1 MSPAIPADPSDISSS
16 LANVIDDDDAVIVP
30 APTADVFAHHPAPVR
45 APRTPFYARLSFRR
59 TIIPILLTMG
69 VALPGCAVW
78 WLSQDEDSPARA
90 LGLKFPLTFALVGL
104 VLLALGIVNMLHV
117 RHDMEQRRP
126 DSSQPT
132 SS

>member
-1 MSPAIPADPSDISSS
+1 MSPASPSDPSDISSS

-45 APRTPFYARLSFRR
+45 APRQPFYMRMSFRR

-78 WLSQDEDSPARA
+78 WMMQDEDSPARG
-90 LGLKFPLTFALVGL
+90 LGIKFPLTFTFVGL

-117 RHDMEQRRP
+117 KQELRR
-126 DSSQPT
+126 DT
-132 SS
+132 